1 MPQEIERKFLV
12 KNDGWKSHAGSGER
26 FRQSFIYS
34 RGGKCV
40 VRIRI
45 AGQQAYVTLKGK
57 PVNFTRP
64 EFEYPI
70 PLDDARQMLENL
82 CDSSAVEKTRYEV
95 KYHDKFWIVDVF
107 EGNNAGLVM
116 AEIEL
121 GSETEQFDLPQ
132 WAGQEVTA
140 DYRYCNS
147 NLAQNPY
154 QAWPENRAN

>member
-12 KNDGWKSHAGSGER
+12 KNDGWKQYADCGEH

-34 RGGKCV
+34 RSGRSV

-45 AGQQAYVTLKGK
+45 AGEQAYITLKGK
-57 PVNFTRP
+57 PVSFTRP

-70 PLDDARQMLENL
+70 PLDDASQMLDNL
-82 CDSSAVEKTRYEV
+82 CDSVAVEKIRYEV
-95 KYHDKFWIVDVF
+95 KYHDNFWVVDVF
-107 EGNNAGLVM
+107 EGGNAGLVM

-121 GSETEQFDLPQ
+121 GSETENFDLPP

-140 DYRYCNS
+140 DSRYCNS

-154 QAWPENRAN
+154 QSWKS